1 MSNSISGR
9 VVYVGPT
16 TDVGKTNPFLVRTVI
31 IVQGED
37 RGFPEYLRLDAQR
50 ENTQRLDAIKANDI
64 IRATFFL
71 KGQSEIKLDRNN
83 APTSMTSPVI
93 ASIEKIGE
101 DPTGPIP
108 DIVKPQAYQQGSQQ
122 QPMQNQGQT
131 NQQWMDQQHAQ
142 QQGYQQQGY
151 GAAPQQPA
159 QQQGWGQAQAPQAA
173 PQQGWPQPT
182 QQQGPP
188 PGTIP
193 PTSSPV

>member
-1 MSNSISGR
+1 MSNFIQGR
-9 VVYVGPT
+9 VVYRGETMQV
-16 TDVGKTNPFLVRTVI
+16 TDSFRKRSLILVT
-31 IVQGED
+31 GED
-37 RGFPEYLRLDAQR
+37 RGYNEYFRAEAVQDNVSRLDPI
-50 ENTQRLDAIKANDI
+50 NVNDLV
-64 IRATFFL
+64 RVHYFL
-71 KGQSEIKLDRNN
+71 GGQKEVKLDRNN
-83 APTSMTSPVI
+83 EPSAICSIKIS
-93 ASIEKIGE
+93 SIEKIGA
-101 DPTGPIP
+101 DPNGPIP
-108 DIVKPQAYQQGSQQ
+108 DILRTQGTAPA